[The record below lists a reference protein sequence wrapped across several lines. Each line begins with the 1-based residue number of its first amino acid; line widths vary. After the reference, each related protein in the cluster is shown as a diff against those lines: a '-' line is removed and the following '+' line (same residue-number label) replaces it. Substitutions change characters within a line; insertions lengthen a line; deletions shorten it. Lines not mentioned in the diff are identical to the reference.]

1 MLSPPANITP
11 ATPETVLVVEDEVL
25 IRMPI
30 PQYLRDCGYRVL
42 EAANADEAVIIMQK
56 PEIQIDMVLC
66 GIQMPGAMNGF
77 GFAKWARIQRP
88 GLAVILAGTASSAA
102 NAAAELCEDGPM
114 FTKPYE
120 PQIVL
125 DHIKRVLSCAWAS
138 GRELSEGLSHTRP
151 ERAPA
156 VLSR

>member
-11 ATPETVLVVEDEVL
+11 ATLETVLVVEDEVL

-30 PQYLRDCGYRVL
+30 SQYLRDCGYRVL
-42 EAANADEAVIIMQK
+42 EASNADEAVIIMQK
-56 PEIQIDMVLC
+56 PDIQIDVVLC
-66 GIQMPGAMNGF
+66 DIEMPGAMNGF

-88 GLAVILAGTASSAA
+88 GLAVILAGTAERAA

-125 DHIKRVLSCAWAS
+125 DHIKRVLAAR
-138 GRELSEGLSHTRP
+138 GRQGEN
-151 ERAPA
+151 
-156 VLSR
+156 

>member
-1 MLSPPANITP
+1 MNCPADTMKPLVND
-11 ATPETVLVVEDEVL
+11 TVMVIEDEVL

-30 PQYLRDCGYRVL
+30 SQYLRDCGYRVL

-56 PEIQIDMVLC
+56 LDIQIDVVLC
-66 GIQMPGAMNGF
+66 DIEMPGAMNGF

-88 GLAVILAGTASSAA
+88 GFAVILAGTAERAA

-125 DHIKRVLSCAWAS
+125 DQIKRLLLRVSV
-138 GRELSEGLSHTRP
+138 
-151 ERAPA
+151 RA
-156 VLSR
+156 

>member
-1 MLSPPANITP
+1 MNCPADTMKPLVND
-11 ATPETVLVVEDEVL
+11 TVMVIEDEVL

-30 PQYLRDCGYRVL
+30 SQYLRDCGYRVL

-56 PEIQIDMVLC
+56 PDIQIDVVLC
-66 GIQMPGAMNGF
+66 DIEMPGGMNGF

-88 GLAVILAGTASSAA
+88 GLAVILAGTAERAA

-125 DHIKRVLSCAWAS
+125 DHIKRVLAAR
-138 GRELSEGLSHTRP
+138 GRQGEN
-151 ERAPA
+151 
-156 VLSR
+156 